1 MTTVDRLYA
10 DASALA
16 KLFVREPESAA
27 LAGAIPAESTVV
39 TSAIARIE
47 ITRVLRISSLE
58 DDVEQSTEDVLAGCV
73 LVDVGDEIIRSAARL
88 TSFGLKTLGSIHLA
102 TALSVGPDAML
113 VYDRLLA
120 REAERAGLA
129 ILSPGA

>member
-1 MTTVDRLYA
+1 VTTVDRIYA

-27 LAGAIPAESTVV
+27 LAAALPAGSTVV

-47 ITRVLRISSLE
+47 VTRVLRISSLD
-58 DDVEQSTEDVLAGCV
+58 DDVEQSTDDVLAGCI
-73 LVDVGDEIIRSAARL
+73 LVDVDEEIVRSAARL
-88 TSFGLKTLGSIHLA
+88 TSFGLKTLDSIHLA
-102 TALSVGPDAML
+102 TALSVGPDAMV
-113 VYDRLLA
+113 VYDRRLA

-129 ILSPGA
+129 VLSPGA

>member
-27 LAGAIPAESTVV
+27 LAAAIPAGSTVV

-47 ITRVLRISSLE
+47 VTRVLRISSLE
-58 DDVEQSTEDVLAGCV
+58 DDAEQSADDVLAGCV

-88 TSFGLKTLGSIHLA
+88 TSFGLKTLDSIHLA

-113 VYDRLLA
+113 VYDRRLA
-120 REAERAGLA
+120 CEAERAGLA
-129 ILSPGA
+129 VLSPGA

>member
-1 MTTVDRLYA
+1 VTTVDRLYA

-27 LAGAIPAESTVV
+27 LAAALPAGSTVV

-47 ITRVLRISSLE
+47 VTRVLRISSLD
-58 DDVEQSTEDVLAGCV
+58 DDVEQSTDDVLAGCI
-73 LVDVGDEIIRSAARL
+73 LVDVDEEIVRSAARL
-88 TSFGLKTLGSIHLA
+88 TSFGLKTLDSIHLA
-102 TALSVGPDAML
+102 TALSVGPDAMV
-113 VYDRLLA
+113 VYDRRLA

-129 ILSPGA
+129 VLSPGA

>member
-1 MTTVDRLYA
+1 VTTVDRLYA

-27 LAGAIPAESTVV
+27 LAAALPAGSTVV

-47 ITRVLRISSLE
+47 VTRVLRISSLD
-58 DDVEQSTEDVLAGCV
+58 DDVEQSTDDVFAGCI
-73 LVDVGDEIIRSAARL
+73 LVDVDEEIVRSAARL
-88 TSFGLKTLGSIHLA
+88 TSFGLKTLDSIHLA
-102 TALSVGPDAML
+102 TALSVGPDAMV
-113 VYDRLLA
+113 VYDRQLA

-129 ILSPGA
+129 VLSPGA